1 MVIATQLASQA
12 VNTNVSL
19 INKFEKKTHNA
30 RTKERSPNRIV
41 LRKKRWPVQPNPA
54 RPSHERKYTWY
65 HLCLLYVELSI
76 PLKLFS
82 GGKKR
87 ENLHLYK
94 KIKKGKDWDQVVPGT
109 HP

>member
-76 PLKLFS
+76 SLKLFS
-82 GGKKR
+82 GEKKKEKISIYIKKSKR
-87 ENLHLYK
+87 E
-94 KIKKGKDWDQVVPGT
+94 KIGIR
-109 HP
+109 